1 MFSSTACAYASGLAK
16 AIKAGGSARLRL
28 LSAPLR
34 QLHAHFHTGC
44 LLLASQLVVITSAL
58 ALMHAI
64 YTRASTRKPRS
75 NTYWVWFAHAREH
88 RKPRGRDTN
97 MAGQRMLD
105 CFLHTSPSTSP
116 STSAMTTTTDA
127 PQNGGSDD
135 GSNSASYED
144 RTRDGDILSNDESSL
159 DEEPAWKR
167 LRKSSV
173 SHQRKTGMRQHGRRS
188 FGGYRKCEEVAVKW
202 E

>member
-16 AIKAGGSARLRL
+16 AIKAGGSTCLRL
-28 LSAPLR
+28 LSAPLQ
-34 QLHAHFHTGC
+34 QLRAHFHTGC

-75 NTYWVWFAHAREH
+75 NMYWVWFAHACEH
-88 RKPRGRDTN
+88 RKPRGRDTS

-105 CFLHTSPSTSP
+105 CFLRTSPSTSP
-116 STSAMTTTTDA
+116 STSATTTTTDA
-127 PQNGGSDD
+127 PSRNDGSDD

-144 RTRDGDILSNDESSL
+144 RTRDGDIIIVE
-159 DEEPAWKR
+159 R
-167 LRKSSV
+167 
-173 SHQRKTGMRQHGRRS
+173 
-188 FGGYRKCEEVAVKW
+188 
-202 E
+202 